1 MPAKYVCSFWL
12 RCFFGSSN
20 WDCLQTTRADWQ
32 HEPRAPNAPNLF
44 LRHIGDSG
52 AQWRTQGPE
61 LSLSPWVQEPL
72 TWRFSGSERRT
83 SQWISWR
90 CGWRY
95 DAHSDVSSAV
105 PVRWKTPSAASIGRP
120 RGAAAE
126 LGAFLFLSH
135 FPQIFPHIFPHF
147 SPIFSPIVAPL
158 GIGFPCWPA
167 TSRDTIPRCIS
178 AIRKRSSLDRWVPN
192 MEMCSKQRQS
202 LIASFWQNIYIYIYI
217 YLFIYWFKMIQS
229 ATHVRKWLCDIREN
243 SLKAPRFIYGL
254 SKPCMFVFRFRGLS
268 LWSTSL
274 GERHSSMQ
282 GKYMKVPCAPMCIF
296 VWPCGRKPRCFSTF
310 FCQARRNARLCP
322 QKIRRLWISKQ
333 SKQDIH
339 KISLNFIGNSFLR
352 NILHESHGWFIN
364 FKDTHRRAKALSFFD
379 LPCGAI
385 FSMRSNCMTSMIL
398 QKLCNMIC
406 KNHIHCINTDQ
417 SWSLSHCFQSDS
429 FIVVILCQNGWSNV
443 VFNDDEMEYPR
454 SNSYNNFFWAPEGQ
468 YFAPWFNLVQHGS
481 MRVTSGDH
489 LATGRG
495 LCRRG
500 SRRLAVWR
508 HDQRQQDPW
517 RSKIML

>member
-1 MPAKYVCSFWL
+1 
-12 RCFFGSSN
+12 
-20 WDCLQTTRADWQ
+20 
-32 HEPRAPNAPNLF
+32 
-44 LRHIGDSG
+44 
-52 AQWRTQGPE
+52 
-61 LSLSPWVQEPL
+61 
-72 TWRFSGSERRT
+72 
-83 SQWISWR
+83 
-90 CGWRY
+90 
-95 DAHSDVSSAV
+95 
-105 PVRWKTPSAASIGRP
+105 
-120 RGAAAE
+120 
-126 LGAFLFLSH
+126 
-135 FPQIFPHIFPHF
+135 
-147 SPIFSPIVAPL
+147 
-158 GIGFPCWPA
+158 
-167 TSRDTIPRCIS
+167 
-178 AIRKRSSLDRWVPN
+178 
-192 MEMCSKQRQS
+192 
-202 LIASFWQNIYIYIYI
+202 
-217 YLFIYWFKMIQS
+217 MIQS

-282 GKYMKVPCAPMCIF
+282 GKCMKVPCAPMCIF

-468 YFAPWFNLVQHGS
+468 YFAPWFNLVQLGS
-481 MRVTSGDH
+481 TRFDARHIGRSFGNRPRFVPPWVT
-489 LATGRG
+489 ATCCLEAWPATTR
-495 LCRRG
+495 
-500 SRRLAVWR
+500 SLAVKDHVIMMANTWQMGNVGYASYAQSLR
-508 HDQRQQDPW
+508 FVECKIDQNW
-517 RSKIML
+517 SK